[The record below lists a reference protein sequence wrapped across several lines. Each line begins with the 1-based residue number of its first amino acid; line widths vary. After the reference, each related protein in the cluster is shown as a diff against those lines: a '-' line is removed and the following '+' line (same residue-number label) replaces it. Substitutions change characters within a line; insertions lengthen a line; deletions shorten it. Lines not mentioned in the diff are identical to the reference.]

1 MWNTYELSIANSQTK
16 LIFNK
21 PLLNSTHN
29 LNGERWKYQN
39 NKLIKIDQWPD
50 ILMNENIHG
59 PKMVEGEKYHKLQLD
74 YKISCKTR
82 WGKKY
87 YRFESN

>member
-1 MWNTYELSIANSQTK
+1 MLKRIKTVWWSSTTIIITKHTKNSREKNVCETCEIRMNCPQTK
-16 LIFNK
+16 SIINK

-29 LNGERWKYQN
+29 FNGERWKYQN

-59 PKMVEGEKYHKLQLD
+59 PKML
-74 YKISCKTR
+74 
-82 WGKKY
+82 
-87 YRFESN
+87 